1 MSPLAT
7 LEQNDLDRLD
17 VREVKVHNGMKQAL
31 NKRDAS
37 VAGMD
42 DTDGRDDCP

>member
-7 LEQNDLDRLD
+7 LEQTVLDRLD
-17 VREVKVHNGMKQAL
+17 VRAVKVHNGMKQTL
-31 NKRDAS
+31 NKRDVG

-42 DTDGRDDCP
+42 DTDGRDACP